1 MFWMTAKSKLP
12 DLEDLLLEIIV
23 EKYRKKPSA
32 TIGDVQRAFEREWKK
47 LIRMVEEK

>member
-1 MFWMTAKSKLP
+1 MTAKSKLL

-32 TIGDVQRAFEREWKK
+32 TIRDVQRAFEGVLK
-47 LIRMVEEK
+47 